1 MVLKCATVGLTSIG
15 TRHVLGMVGDPRV
28 TLVAG
33 CDDGFAFNAG
43 KTAAEVGAS
52 FKASYANEFPDLRIY
67 TNHRDMLAA
76 HPDLDILTVAVSDH
90 RHADIVVDA
99 ANSGHVKAIFCEKP
113 LATTMEDTERM
124 LQACERNGVI
134 ISVDHTRRF
143 LPIWRYTKEQLVDKG
158 AIGAVQY
165 LIARLHGPRAMMW
178 RNGTHIIDCLL
189 WFADARPKWVVGDFE
204 DGYEDYTHYGQRGA
218 DGGKNPD
225 LEPAANGAHSADT
238 RIHSALIPLYKP
250 NESCAPDTGYIVF
263 ENGVKAVYL
272 GGHKNTPA
280 NVKMTLEVVGSKGRV
295 IVDNAGD
302 GRNEK
307 GEWTGTY
314 TATATMYDENDNAST
329 IVPTEEYISRITP
342 PQRVRNFNGTVAD
355 GGPMIGIAAGVP
367 DPQHDDFIFQI
378 NTSLWLSTFQAA
390 FAIMCTNSFTFSQF
404 NFILN

>member
-1 MVLKCATVGLTSIG
+1 M
-15 TRHVLGMVGDPRV
+15 
-28 TLVAG
+28 AG
-33 CDDGFAFNAG
+33 CDDGFADNGG
-43 KTAAEVGAS
+43 KSAAEVGAA
-52 FKASYANEFPDLRIY
+52 FRESYAKEFPDLCIY
-67 TNHRDMLAA
+67 SSHTEMLAA

-99 ANSGHVKAIFCEKP
+99 ANSGHIKAIFCEKP

-124 LQACERNGVI
+124 LTACERNGVI

-143 LPIWRYTKEQLVDKG
+143 LPIWRYAKEQLVDKG
-158 AIGAVQY
+158 AIGEVQY

-218 DGGKNPD
+218 DGGKDPD
-225 LEPAANGAHSADT
+225 LEPAAN
-238 RIHSALIPLYKP
+238 
-250 NESCAPDTGYIVF
+250 GYIVF

-329 IVPTEEYISRITP
+329 IVPTHEYISRITP
-342 PQRVRNFNGTVAD
+342 PQRVRNFDGTTAD
-355 GGPMIGIAAGVP
+355 GGPMIGIAAGV
-367 DPQHDDFIFQI
+367 HDLINLVSSGGPNDDHPMISSGRSAQDVVEVLSGFI
-378 NTSLWLSTFQAA
+378 TSVQNGNMPVQMAW
-390 FAIMCTNSFTFSQF
+390 TNAHAEIEVVESAR
-404 NFILN
+404 L